1 MGRLTILAK
10 ESIAM
15 MKTNTVYDALM
26 VGGGVMGCAT
36 AYYILKNDPQ
46 IKVVIVEKDPTYE
59 FNSTV
64 LSDANHRLQFNVKEN
79 IQISQYGLEVL
90 ETFAE
95 DMAVQGV
102 KPDIA
107 FRQQG
112 NLFLA
117 NEAGKQ
123 AALDGLATQQSL
135 GCPVEWLSPEEI
147 KDRFPIYDV
156 DQLAGGTFGELD
168 GTMDAHAVLMAYKDK
183 AIELG
188 AEFITGEVVE
198 VVHSDGQVT
207 GVRLASGDEIAAKF
221 VVNSAGAWAQ
231 KLAQTAN
238 IQLPVD
244 PVMRQV
250 FVMETTVH
258 DEVVYPLTVFPSGLY
273 LIQEHEN
280 IFTAGKS
287 LPDDPIGFDF
297 TWNRKLFMDHLWPE
311 LFEYIPIFDQLK
323 VTRGWAGLYAV
334 NTFDGNAI
342 LGEWPELK
350 GFMLANGFSGHGFQQ
365 CHAVGRYLAELIL
378 GLTPEL
384 DLSIFSPQRILDNKP
399 VFESEHKL
407 V

>member
-1 MGRLTILAK
+1 MTNA
-10 ESIAM
+10 
-15 MKTNTVYDALM
+15 KTNYDAIM
-26 VGGGVMGCAT
+26 VGGGVMGCCT
-36 AYYILKNDPQ
+36 AYYLLKNDPN
-46 IKVVIVEKDPTYE
+46 IKVAIIEKDPTYE

-64 LSDANHRLQFNVKEN
+64 LSDGNHRLQFNVKEN

-90 ETFAE
+90 ETFGE
-95 DMAVQGV
+95 DMEVDGV

-117 NEAGKQ
+117 DETGKDT
-123 AALDGLATQQSL
+123 ALTGLETQQDL
-135 GCPVEWLSPEEI
+135 GCPVEWLTPEDI
-147 KDRFPIYDV
+147 KQRFPIYEV
-156 DQLAGGTFGELD
+156 DQLAGGTFGSLD
-168 GTMDAHAVLMAYKDK
+168 GTMDAHAVLMAYKNK
-183 AIELG
+183 AVELG
-188 AEFITGEVVE
+188 AEFVAGEVTE
-198 VVHSDGQVT
+198 VMQVDGQT
-207 GVRLASGDEIAAKF
+207 SGVRLASGDECTAKF

-231 KLAQTAN
+231 KLAQSVG

-250 FVMETTVH
+250 FVMETMVH
-258 DEVVYPLTVFPSGLY
+258 GEVVYPLTVFPSGLY
-273 LIQEHEN
+273 LIQEHDN

-287 LPDDPIGFDF
+287 FPDDPVGFDF
-297 TWNRKLFMDHLWPE
+297 TWNRRIFMDQLWPE
-311 LFEYIPIFDQLK
+311 LFEYIPVFDQLK

-365 CHAVGRYLAELIL
+365 CYAVGRYLAELIL
-378 GLTPEL
+378 GLTPAL
-384 DLSIFSPQRILDNKP
+384 DLSIFSPQRILENKP